1 METKNIIIA
10 NQAQSLIEAT
20 ENIMSCVSKLADN
33 ADENIA
39 TIRTLNVLV
48 ESLRSQTVLMQ
59 GEIDDYN

>member
-10 NQAQSLIEAT
+10 NQAQSLIVAT
-20 ENIMSCVSKLADN
+20 ENIMSCISKFSDN
-33 ADENIA
+33 ADENAA

-59 GEIDDYN
+59 GEIDNYK